1 MKRLLVA
8 LLCIVLL
15 AGLAAAVVPGPSLPK
30 VYSVAT
36 VQAGRQQDPVAWSG
50 RNAFVRGWFGGFS
63 LGYAT
68 GPRPTQERI
77 VRWNLIQSIPYVGL
91 GLPDFATPLPFCKNA
106 ARGRR
111 VLVIAFAPGVHRP
124 LPTVGY
130 APGGSPF
137 LRFLSQV
144 PVVGLLVPSS
154 DVYQGTI
161 FHISLLT
168 PHRCTIV
175 RHIGFAMPYPDAV
188 LLNNVR

>member
-1 MKRLLVA
+1 MKRLLVV

-50 RNAFVRGWFGGFS
+50 RDVLVRGWFGGFG
-63 LGYAT
+63 LGYST

-77 VRWNLIQSIPYVGL
+77 VRWNLIQSMPDVGPA
-91 GLPDFATPLPFCKNA
+91 LPDFATPLAFCKNA
-106 ARGRR
+106 TRGRR
-111 VLVIAFAPGVHRP
+111 VLVIAFASGVHRP

-137 LRFLSQV
+137 LQFLSHV
-144 PVVGLLVPSS
+144 PVIGLLVPSS
-154 DVYQGTI
+154 AVYQGTI
-161 FHISLLT
+161 FHVRLLT

-175 RHIGFAMPYPDAV
+175 RQIGFAMPYPDAV
-188 LLNNVR
+188 LLDNVR